1 MIQACPDE
9 PLVNGKEG
17 VSRKNRNFLSVC
29 LYVVK
34 KVDGLRDGGTSKFPA
49 GTQMHTTG
57 HSSESSAQE
66 LKIFE
71 SNPKSLRCV
80 NK

>member
-1 MIQACPDE
+1 M
-9 PLVNGKEG
+9 
-17 VSRKNRNFLSVC
+17 
-29 LYVVK
+29 VK
-34 KVDGLRDGGTSKFPA
+34 KVDGLRDGGTSEIPA

>member
-1 MIQACPDE
+1 MS
-9 PLVNGKEG
+9 PLLMKRKEWVGKTG
-17 VSRKNRNFLSVC
+17 ICVC

-34 KVDGLRDGGTSKFPA
+34 KVDGLRDGGTSEIPA